1 MIIFSTSHLVKR
13 AILTFVTLAMV
24 VTNSFAQSSYTV
36 QFQDQTIEIPENINT
51 FQWNQM
57 PESSN
62 FNQGYYGW
70 VQFYETPNQ
79 ETQDLFKSQNL
90 ELIEYIPNKTYLFYF
105 PQTTS
110 LTFLQSKGVRGIKAV
125 AGDHKLSTGLKN
137 GDYANWAL
145 EGDKIL
151 VTLQFHKNVSL
162 DYVINDL
169 QRQQI
174 TVKQA
179 YRSSNNIDLSIPDN
193 CLESLSNLPYVKWIE
208 LIAAPAEPEDTRGR
222 SLHRANVL
230 DTQTTAGRNYT
241 GQGIGVLVRDDGIV
255 GAHIDFQGRID
266 NSFAS
271 GTGENHGDGV
281 AGIMTGSGNL
291 DPSMRGM
298 AAGSD
303 LYIVNYVTSFLDPQT
318 QTLINSGAVQ
328 ITNSSYG
335 NGCNGG
341 YTSASQTVDSQTRD
355 IPSLLHVF
363 SQGTP
368 AQAIVVTE
376 RDPAGEI

>member
-1 MIIFSTSHLVKR
+1 MIIFSTSQSVKR

-62 FNQGYYGW
+62 FNQGYFGW

-255 GAHIDFQGRID
+255 GAHIDCQGRFD
-266 NSFAS
+266 NCFAI
-271 GTGENHGDGV
+271 GTGENHCDGV
-281 AGIMTGSGNL
+281 VGIMT
-291 DPSMRGM
+291 
-298 AAGSD
+298 
-303 LYIVNYVTSFLDPQT
+303 
-318 QTLINSGAVQ
+318 
-328 ITNSSYG
+328 
-335 NGCNGG
+335 
-341 YTSASQTVDSQTRD
+341 
-355 IPSLLHVF
+355 
-363 SQGTP
+363 
-368 AQAIVVTE
+368 
-376 RDPAGEI
+376 